1 MNNGIDTFA
10 AGGSSF
16 LYLRDASADTS
27 GNRNGY
33 QQIDFRRTTAS
44 EAFGANQ
51 TPDWRVATDTSGN
64 FNVYR
69 KSTTPNI
76 GVLYDGNVMEFKPDG
91 DINIYTEGWWAFH
104 R

>member
-1 MNNGIDTFA
+1 MNNGINTFKN
-10 AGGSSF
+10 GGSSY
-16 LYLRDASADTS
+16 LTLRDASADTS

-33 QQIDFRRTTAS
+33 QQIDFRRTTSS
-44 EAFGANQ
+44 EAFGTNEA
-51 TPDWRVATDTSGN
+51 PDWRVATDTSGN

-91 DINIYTEGWWAFH
+91 DINLSLIH
-104 R
+104 I